1 MGEYDISIFSHISKR
16 CPDDGK
22 DIRMR
27 MNNFVAPQKI
37 STTPFSDEE
46 IVAKFSKANQGF
58 NDEL

>member
-46 IVAKFSKANQGF
+46 IVAKFSKAN
-58 NDEL
+58 